1 MNDNFNVTFDKD
13 GKGEMAM
20 RKIANLWNDRT
31 ADFKIT
37 VLLCGIMIA
46 DILIAASVC
55 GFILA
60 AAAMFAGHECTLEV
74 PSLILRC
81 S

>member
-1 MNDNFNVTFDKD
+1 MIDR
-13 GKGEMAM
+13 A
-20 RKIANLWNDRT
+20 WNDRT
-31 ADFKIT
+31 TDFKIT

-55 GFILA
+55 VFMLA
-60 AAAMFAGHECTLEV
+60 AAAMFAGHECTFEV